1 MMNVWKYEK
10 ISDKFVRSCM
20 KLLNVPIRITFYTL
34 LGRVLVFL
42 GDKFCQYSLDLE
54 GIGWMRSSLLLWS
67 VGVWFTMHQID
78 MLGFIYLDIYHLKNI
93 VNGSRVD

>member
-20 KLLNVPIRITFYTL
+20 KLLNIPIRITFYTL

-42 GDKFCQYSLDLE
+42 GDRFCQYSLDLE
-54 GIGWMRSSLLLWS
+54 GIGWMRASLLLWS
-67 VGVWFTMHQID
+67 IGVWFYNASNKYAWIHIS
-78 MLGFIYLDIYHLKNI
+78 GHIPVKKYNE
-93 VNGSRVD
+93 

>member
-1 MMNVWKYEK
+1 MNVWKYEK

-54 GIGWMRSSLLLWS
+54 GIGWMRVSLLLWS
-67 VGVWFTMHQID
+67 IGVWFYSMSNKYAWIHITDANHIPTKKYSD
-78 MLGFIYLDIYHLKNI
+78 
-93 VNGSRVD
+93 

>member
-1 MMNVWKYEK
+1 
-10 ISDKFVRSCM
+10 M

-54 GIGWMRSSLLLWS
+54 TNGWMRASLLLWS
-67 VGVWFTMHQID
+67 IGVWFYNASNKYAWIHIS
-78 MLGFIYLDIYHLKNI
+78 GHIPVKKYNE
-93 VNGSRVD
+93 